1 MREYIDNSKAG
12 RYLLTVAALVIVIA
26 GLNKAASFMVPFL
39 LSIFIAV
46 ICAPVLF
53 WLKGKRVPTILA
65 ILLIVL
71 WTALIGLV
79 IFAIIGTSLNDFS
92 RSLPAYQEL
101 IQGKTQLLIV
111 WLNSKGIN
119 TIDKGL
125 IKTLDPGAAMQLVRD
140 LLIGLKNVLTKGFL
154 IMLTVIFILLEATS
168 FTTKLRAIFGD
179 PEVALQ
185 SFDKFKHDVQ
195 RYIVIK
201 TLTSLATGIA
211 IAIWMSILGVDYPLL
226 WGFLAF
232 LLNYIPTIGSILAA
246 VPAVLLTM
254 IQLSPMHVLLVT
266 AGYLAVNVTI
276 GNFLEPRILGRGLG
290 LSTLVVFLSL
300 VFWGAVF
307 GPVGMLLSVPLTMT
321 AKIAF
326 DSREE
331 TRWIA
336 ILLGSEVTLKE
347 L

>member
-1 MREYIDNSKAG
+1 MREYINNSKAG

-26 GLNKAASFMVPFL
+26 GLNKAASFIIPFL
-39 LSIFIAV
+39 LSVFIAV
-46 ICAPVLF
+46 ICAPLLF
-53 WLKGKRVPTILA
+53 WLKSKKVPTFLA

-71 WTALIGLV
+71 GTALIGLG
-79 IFAIIGTSLNDFS
+79 IFAIIGTSVNNFS

-101 IQGKTQLLIV
+101 IQSKTQLLVV
-111 WLNSKGIN
+111 WLNSMGIDM
-119 TIDKGL
+119 IDKGIL
-125 IKTLDPGAAMQLVRD
+125 NTLDPGAAIQLIRD
-140 LLIGLKNVLTKGFL
+140 LLIGLKNMLTKGFL
-154 IMLTVIFILLEATS
+154 IMLTVIFMLLEATS
-168 FTTKLRAIFGD
+168 FTTKLKAIFGD

-185 SFDKFKHDVQ
+185 SFDKFKNDLQ

-201 TLTSLATGIA
+201 TLTSLATGTA

-246 VPAVLLTM
+246 IPAVLLTM
-254 IQLSPMHVLLVT
+254 IQLSPTHVLLVI

-276 GNFLEPRILGRGLG
+276 GNILEPRILGRGLG

-321 AKIAF
+321 VKIAF

-336 ILLGSEVTLKE
+336 ILLGSDLSLKE